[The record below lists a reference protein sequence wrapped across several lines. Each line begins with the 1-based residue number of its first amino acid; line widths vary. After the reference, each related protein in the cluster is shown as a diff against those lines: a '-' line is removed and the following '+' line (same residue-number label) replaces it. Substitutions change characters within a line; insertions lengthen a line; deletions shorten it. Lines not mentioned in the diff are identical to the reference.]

1 MNNCLIYYTLYFVVL
16 IHCYLIIGLK
26 ANEQV
31 SYQFLKKELPV
42 RLANIM
48 KEIHLLPD
56 NLLRMPSVNLVN
68 NWYAQSF
75 NEMIEF
81 EMDDGCTEQ
90 TLNK

>member
-1 MNNCLIYYTLYFVVL
+1 MLLFLLLLCINK
-16 IHCYLIIGLK
+16 GLK
-26 ANEQV
+26 ANEQK

-56 NLLRMPSVNLVN
+56 NLLKMPSVNLVN

-81 EMDDGCTEQ
+81 EVDDGCTEQ

>member
-1 MNNCLIYYTLYFVVL
+1 MYSCLIYYTLYFFVL
-16 IHCYLIIGLK
+16 IHWYFIIGLK

-56 NLLRMPSVNLVN
+56 NLLKMPSVNLVN

>member
-1 MNNCLIYYTLYFVVL
+1 MS
-16 IHCYLIIGLK
+16 
-26 ANEQV
+26 ASEQK

-56 NLLRMPSVNLVN
+56 NLLKMPSVSLVN

-75 NEMIEF
+75 NEIIEF
-81 EMDDGCTEQ
+81 EIDDGCTEH
-90 TLNK
+90 TLTRSV